1 MAGFG
6 VGLLGAQMSVWEMEA
21 ELLLCRAEKQWFISC
36 AEHKLFMV
44 LERKAKRAESRVCVR
59 SVTVSE

>member
-21 ELLLCRAEKQWFISC
+21 ELLLCRAEKQWFLSC
-36 AEHKLFMV
+36 AEHKFMV
-44 LERKAKRAESRVCVR
+44 LERKAKGAESRVCVR